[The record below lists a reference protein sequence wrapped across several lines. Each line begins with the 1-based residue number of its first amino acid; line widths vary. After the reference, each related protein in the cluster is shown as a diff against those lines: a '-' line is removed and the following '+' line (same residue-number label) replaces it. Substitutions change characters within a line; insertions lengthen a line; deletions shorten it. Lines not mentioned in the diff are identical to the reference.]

1 MMGASGNRYL
11 ACSAALASNGA
22 LLQATRLSSGNTPVL
37 QAATVCTATSYYY
50 AP

>member
-1 MMGASGNRYL
+1 MMGAPGHRYL

-22 LLQATRLSSGNTPVL
+22 MLQATRLSPGNTPVIM
-37 QAATVCTATSYYY
+37 AATVCAATSYYY